1 MLLQSHDMP
10 QHDNQSV
17 GPISVSGFGIGDN
30 LDLIIMPLLSSDIA
44 ILTASRQV
52 ITVLDYSPAYHII
65 TIYRWRIRYEIK
77 TNKHKLTVKFYCLPR
92 RIIIYYNLCELPL
105 CSDTICNTMHC
116 SKPLQ
121 CNAMAGS
128 FEENLKSQS
137 SMFTCSVAD

>member
-30 LDLIIMPLLSSDIA
+30 LDLIMPLLSSDIA

-77 TNKHKLTVKFYCLPR
+77 TKFDKCKFEIKCL
-92 RIIIYYNLCELPL
+92 
-105 CSDTICNTMHC
+105 
-116 SKPLQ
+116 
-121 CNAMAGS
+121 
-128 FEENLKSQS
+128 
-137 SMFTCSVAD
+137 